1 MGGGG
6 WWGKAWG
13 QGACTGKVLVTF
25 CPARNLLI
33 LNFARRRRQMK
44 CSSFCILMRP
54 RLTAM
59 GGGFSGGWQAGGGGK
74 KEKKEEVLIP
84 FALHF
89 VIFLFHFISPRCFS
103 FFCIRAENYLLLP
116 LLSTLGAVYPGGL

>member
-1 MGGGG
+1 M
-6 WWGKAWG
+6 
-13 QGACTGKVLVTF
+13 
-25 CPARNLLI
+25 LLI
-33 LNFARRRRQMK
+33 LHFNAPQTDSHGRGLFRGMA
-44 CSSFCILMRP
+44 
-54 RLTAM
+54 
-59 GGGFSGGWQAGGGGK
+59 GGGGGK